1 MLEVVLE
8 YALESLEKNNETQAI
23 GRSHAMY
30 FLALGEQAE
39 PHLQTAQAG
48 DWLDRLEEEHDNLRA
63 AFRWLLENDAAKA
76 ACLAAAIRVYLI
88 NHCHLTEGRRRSA
101 AVFEKSDDIP
111 VPARLK
117 LLIGAGQMAYWQ
129 GDYQSSR
136 DLFETG
142 LAASRE
148 AGDKRHVALASR
160 GLGTAAYQEGDY
172 TAARAFYEESLVVSR
187 EAGDDRAIA
196 VSLIALGELTRVEG
210 NYTAARPLYE
220 ESLLSFKRVG
230 HRQGVA
236 ANLNNLG
243 AVAFV
248 EGDYKTARS
257 YYTEALVTA
266 QELGHKIQISCS
278 LDGFAALAA
287 SCGHAEL
294 GAWFA
299 GAADSLRES
308 ISRESE
314 IADRRFRDAYLS
326 ELKTKMDA
334 ADFAKAYE
342 QGAN

>member
-1 MLEVVLE
+1 MTENTGSNEQRTIDVLDGITSLVDKSLLVSKEQSDGEMRFRMLEVVRE
-8 YALESLEKNNETQAI
+8 YALEFLEANGEAEAM
-23 GRSHAMY
+23 RLSHAAY
-30 FLALGEQAE
+30 FLAFGEEAE
-39 PHLQTAQAG
+39 PHLPSAESVR
-48 DWLDRLEEEHDNLRA
+48 WLNRLEEEHDNLRTA
-63 AFRWLLENDAAKA
+63 LEWSLENDIKTAARL
-76 ACLAAAIRVYLI
+76 LAAIQMFLI
-88 NHCHLTEGRRRSA
+88 TRGHLTEGRRRSA

-236 ANLNNLG
+236 A
-243 AVAFV
+243 
-248 EGDYKTARS
+248 
-257 YYTEALVTA
+257 
-266 QELGHKIQISCS
+266 
-278 LDGFAALAA
+278 
-287 SCGHAEL
+287 
-294 GAWFA
+294 
-299 GAADSLRES
+299 ES
-308 ISRESE
+308 
-314 IADRRFRDAYLS
+314 
-326 ELKTKMDA
+326 
-334 ADFAKAYE
+334 
-342 QGAN
+342 